1 MTRIFR
7 ILLSG
12 ILAIGL
18 FPFSAFAI
26 QNNSADDVLAS
37 NTNFIDNEFDLTEV
51 NEAEV
56 DQLEQDGSSEGAS
69 DSDAQVTVEDIA
81 EPDGIE
87 PISSSQDLS
96 LQSEPSA
103 QAEALS
109 LTVSYDSNI
118 KCDQPTKF
126 TITGIGGSG
135 RYKYMFDTLYLE
147 SEDYYYVTDPSRGKG
162 FVESNVFEFTFTAS
176 GTYQCHFQIID
187 TVSWSYKKKI
197 ERVVINDPGHPRVET
212 VADNIV
218 ADCYKAGMNSDY
230 EKALWLHDW
239 VVNNCEYDYSYLYC
253 NAEGALTR
261 GLGTCEAY
269 HRAYVML
276 LKRAGIASGRMEGN
290 GHVWT
295 AVKID
300 NKWYQVDTTWD
311 SSTDQWNGYPDLKH
325 IYFGLNDEL
334 MTGVHSDH
342 RPVSGYESNS
352 LEHNYFIQSGKIK
365 QYSDPFIPQIK
376 SQLSKGIG
384 NFSLSVPTTG
394 WAATEDYRDLIYT
407 LVAYQ
412 LSCEPLQEIGSIA
425 NMKVKYSHDTL
436 NFDIDFW
443 QFVSAAA
450 NPASPKVGQP
460 ATLSV
465 TTSGN
470 TSSLQYKFV
479 WQKDG
484 WAKWGVARDFDS
496 ASSCTWIPPEP
507 GVYTIHID
515 IADSTNKVI
524 SKLFTVSVSPLTI
537 ATNVSSGAQLVPNM
551 EIELSAE
558 GAAQSSDVQ
567 YKFVWQKDNC
577 AKWGTVADPSNMPT
591 AIWKPTEAGA
601 YTIHMDILTPNGN
614 SSVARA
620 FMIR

>member
-1 MTRIFR
+1 M
-7 ILLSG
+7 
-12 ILAIGL
+12 
-18 FPFSAFAI
+18 
-26 QNNSADDVLAS
+26 
-37 NTNFIDNEFDLTEV
+37 
-51 NEAEV
+51 
-56 DQLEQDGSSEGAS
+56 
-69 DSDAQVTVEDIA
+69 
-81 EPDGIE
+81 
-87 PISSSQDLS
+87 
-96 LQSEPSA
+96 
-103 QAEALS
+103 
-109 LTVSYDSNI
+109 
-118 KCDQPTKF
+118 
-126 TITGIGGSG
+126 
-135 RYKYMFDTLYLE
+135 
-147 SEDYYYVTDPSRGKG
+147 
-162 FVESNVFEFTFTAS
+162 
-176 GTYQCHFQIID
+176 
-187 TVSWSYKKKI
+187 
-197 ERVVINDPGHPRVET
+197 
-212 VADNIV
+212 
-218 ADCYKAGMNSDY
+218 
-230 EKALWLHDW
+230 WLHDW

-425 NMKVKYSHDTL
+425 NMKVKYSNDRL

-443 QFVSAAA
+443 QFTSVQA
-450 NPASPKVGQP
+450 NPASPKVGES
-460 ATLSV
+460 TELSV
-465 TTSGN
+465 VTSGN
-470 TSSLQYKFV
+470 NAALKYKFV
-479 WQKDG
+479 WQKNN

-496 ASSCTWIPPEP
+496 APSCAWIPPEP

-515 IADSTNKVI
+515 IADSTNKVT
-524 SKLFTVSVSPLTI
+524 SKSRTVSVSPLAI
-537 ATNVSSGAQLVPNM
+537 STNVQSGIQFSPNM
-551 EIELSAE
+551 EIELSAD
-558 GAAQSSDVQ
+558 GAVQSSDVQ
-567 YKFVWQKDNC
+567 YKFVWQKDNW
-577 AKWGTVADPSNMPT
+577 AKWGVVAPASDKPY
-591 AIWKPTEAGA
+591 AHWKPTEAGI
-601 YTIHMDILTPNGN
+601 YTIHMDVSTPNGV
-614 SSVARA
+614 SSITKA
-620 FMIR
+620 FVIN